1 MAAETAPHVH
11 IYGLKVDDE
20 PEYTR
25 YREAM
30 TPIFTRFG
38 GRFGFD
44 VRVSEV
50 LKNEAGGSIN
60 RLFSMRFPSASAA
73 ARFFD
78 DPDYL
83 AVRAR
88 LFVRAVSAV
97 VCLAKFDEA

>member
-20 PEYTR
+20 AEYVR
-25 YREAM
+25 YRAAM

-50 LKNEAGGSIN
+50 LKSEAGNNIN
-60 RLFSMRFPSASAA
+60 RLFSMRFPSAAA
-73 ARFFD
+73 AERFFD
-78 DPDYL
+78 DPEYRE
-83 AVRAR
+83 VRAR
-88 LFVRAVSAV
+88 LFVRAVSSV
-97 VCLAKFDEA
+97 VCLGKLDEG

>member
-1 MAAETAPHVH
+1 MAAETAPHVQ
-11 IYGLKVDDE
+11 IYGLQVEDE
-20 PEYTR
+20 AQYTR

-30 TPIFTRFG
+30 TPIFARFG

-44 VRVSEV
+44 LRVSEV
-50 LKNEAGGSIN
+50 LKNEAGGGIN

-78 DPDYL
+78 DPDYR

-88 LFVRAVSAV
+88 LFEHAVSSV
-97 VCLAKFDEA
+97 VCLAKLDEA